1 MSSRPIIKKLGI
13 EDAYSVTDLE
23 KILFPRS
30 QWNGYDYNK
39 DVILNN
45 NRYDSQCAIG
55 LFEKNRMAGYFFG
68 CPVGF
73 SNRALSK
80 HEKKIYISEFA
91 ILPNYRRYLIQMIST
106 FVKNASNSFPDRPIV
121 AHSTEYYKNKWFKLN
136 DFVRNLGYELKNC
149 TSYRVRVGQEE
160 RTLYC
165 IRWEPIN
172 ITIHSY
178 FKKDRVFPREQLLF
192 YLHRVKY
199 KPKIYLQVLKER
211 FRR

>member
-1 MSSRPIIKKLGI
+1 MSSRPIIRELGI
-13 EDAYSVTDLE
+13 EDAYPVTDLE

-30 QWNGYDYNK
+30 QSNGYDYHK

-45 NRYDSQCAIG
+45 NRYGSKCAIG
-55 LFEKNRMAGYFFG
+55 LFEKNRMVGYFFG

-91 ILPNYRRYLIQMIST
+91 ILPNYRRYLLQLIST
-106 FVKNASNSFPDRPIV
+106 FVNNARNSFPDRPIV
-121 AHSTEYYKNKWFKLN
+121 AHSTESYKNKWLKLN
-136 DFVRNLGYELKNC
+136 DFVRKVGYELISC
-149 TSYRVRVGQEE
+149 TSYTVRVGKEE

-172 ITIHSY
+172 IRIHSY
-178 FKKDRVFPREQLLF
+178 SGEDRVFPREQLLF
-192 YLHRVKY
+192 YLHRLKY

-211 FRR
+211 LRG